1 MPALVATVGVHN
13 AFDVG
18 LLLTAF
24 GFGFR
29 HGVDWDHIAA
39 LTDITSSQQEPRR
52 SMWFAT
58 LYALGHALVVFLL
71 GFAAIVLAQRLPA
84 GVDAVMERFVGATLL
99 ILGCYVFYALAR
111 HGRDF
116 RMRSRWMLVFIGVR
130 RGVRWLRARH
140 GVTSELVEIEHD
152 HVHALSDPHDLA
164 HQHEHERTRD
174 DVVLVGAGSGRA
186 ALPEHRH
193 QHRHVLPVPDDPFAD
208 YAPRTAF
215 GIGMIHGIGAE
226 TPSQVLIFVTAAG
239 AGGKGTGLLLLVAF
253 LVGLL
258 SSNSAIAFAGVFG
271 FLGAARNFRL
281 YVAVSCVTALF
292 SLVIGTIFLFGGGA
306 LLPAM
311 LGG

>member
-1 MPALVATVGVHN
+1 MPGLVATVGVHN
-13 AFDVG
+13 AFHVG

-29 HGVDWDHIAA
+29 HGIDWDHIAA
-39 LTDITSSQQEPRR
+39 LTDITSSQEEPRR
-52 SMWFAT
+52 SMWFAS

-71 GFAAIVLAQRLPA
+71 GFTAIVLAQRLPE

-99 ILGCYVFYALAR
+99 ILGVYVFYALAR

-116 RMRSRWMLVFIGVR
+116 RMRSRWMLIFSGVR
-130 RGVRWLRARH
+130 RGVQWLRARV
-140 GVTSELVEIEHD
+140 GATSELVEIEHD
-152 HVHALSDPHDLA
+152 HAHPHTDPHDLA
-164 HQHEHERTRD
+164 HQHEHARTRD
-174 DVVLVGAGSGRA
+174 DVVVGVGSGRTSR
-186 ALPEHRH
+186 LEHRH
-193 QHRHVLPVPDDPFAD
+193 PHRHVLPLPDDPFAD

-226 TPSQVLIFVTAAG
+226 TPTQVLIFVTAAG
-239 AGGKGTGLLLLVAF
+239 AGGKGTGFLLLLAF
-253 LVGLL
+253 LIGLL
-258 SSNSAIAFAGVFG
+258 SSNSAVACAGVFG

-281 YVAVSCVTALF
+281 YVAVSCITALF
-292 SLVIGTIFLFGGGA
+292 SLVIGAIFVFGGAA

>member
-1 MPALVATVGVHN
+1 MPGLVATVGVHN
-13 AFDVG
+13 AFHVG

-29 HGVDWDHIAA
+29 HGIDWDHIAA
-39 LTDITSSQQEPRR
+39 LTDITSSQEEPRR
-52 SMWFAT
+52 SMWFAS

-71 GFAAIVLAQRLPA
+71 GFTAIVLAQRLPE

-99 ILGCYVFYALAR
+99 ILGVYVFYALAR

-116 RMRSRWMLVFIGVR
+116 RMRSRWMLIFSGVR
-130 RGVRWLRARH
+130 RGVQWLRARV
-140 GVTSELVEIEHD
+140 GATSELVEIEHD
-152 HVHALSDPHDLA
+152 HTHPHTDPHDLA
-164 HQHEHERTRD
+164 HQHEHARTHD
-174 DVVLVGAGSGRA
+174 DVVVGVGSGRTSR
-186 ALPEHRH
+186 LEHRH
-193 QHRHVLPVPDDPFAD
+193 PHRHVLPLPDDPFAD

-215 GIGMIHGIGAE
+215 GIGMMHGIGAE
-226 TPSQVLIFVTAAG
+226 TPTQVLIFVTAAG
-239 AGGKGTGLLLLVAF
+239 AGGKGTGFLLLLAF

-258 SSNSAIAFAGVFG
+258 SSNSAVACAGVFG

-292 SLVIGTIFLFGGGA
+292 SLVIGTIFVFGSAA

>member
-1 MPALVATVGVHN
+1 MPGLVATVGVHN
-13 AFDVG
+13 AFHVG

-29 HGVDWDHIAA
+29 HGIDWDHIAT
-39 LTDITSSQQEPRR
+39 LTDITSSQEEPRR

-71 GFAAIVLAQRLPA
+71 GFTAIVLAQRLPE

-99 ILGCYVFYALAR
+99 ILGFYVFYALAR

-116 RMRSRWMLVFIGVR
+116 RMRSRWMLIFSGVR
-130 RGVRWLRARH
+130 RGVQWLRARV
-140 GVTSELVEIEHD
+140 GATSELVEIEHD
-152 HVHALSDPHDLA
+152 HAHPHTDPHDLA
-164 HQHEHERTRD
+164 HQHEHARARD
-174 DVVLVGAGSGRA
+174 DVVVVGAGSGRA
-186 ALPEHRH
+186 SLSEHRH
-193 QHRHVLPVPDDPFAD
+193 PHRHVLPLPDDPFAD

-226 TPSQVLIFVTAAG
+226 TPTQVLIFVTAAG
-239 AGGKGTGLLLLVAF
+239 AGGKGTGFLLLLAF

-258 SSNSAIAFAGVFG
+258 SSNSAVAFAGVFG

-292 SLVIGTIFLFGGGA
+292 SLVIGTIFVFGGAA

>member
-13 AFDVG
+13 AFDVV

-29 HGVDWDHIAA
+29 HGIDWDHIAA
-39 LTDITSSQQEPRR
+39 LTDITSSQEEPRR

-71 GFAAIVLAQRLPA
+71 GFAAIFLAQRLPE

-99 ILGCYVFYALAR
+99 VLGCYVFYALAR

-116 RMRSRWMLVFIGVR
+116 RMRSRWMLIFIGVR
-130 RGVRWLRARH
+130 RGVQWLRTRVGAA
-140 GVTSELVEIEHD
+140 SELVEIEHD
-152 HVHALSDPHDLA
+152 HVHALTDPHHVA
-164 HQHEHERTRD
+164 HQHQHGRTRD
-174 DVVLVGAGSGRA
+174 DVVLVGAASGRA
-186 ALPEHRH
+186 SLPEHRH
-193 QHRHVLPVPDDPFAD
+193 RHRHVLPLPDDPFAD

-226 TPSQVLIFVTAAG
+226 TPTQVLIFVTAAD
-239 AGGKGTGLLLLVAF
+239 AGGKGTGFLLLAAF

-258 SSNSAIAFAGVFG
+258 SSNSAIAFAACSGSS
-271 FLGAARNFRL
+271 ARLATSGSTSPSR
-281 YVAVSCVTALF
+281 ASPRSSA
-292 SLVIGTIFLFGGGA
+292 S
-306 LLPAM
+306 
-311 LGG
+311 